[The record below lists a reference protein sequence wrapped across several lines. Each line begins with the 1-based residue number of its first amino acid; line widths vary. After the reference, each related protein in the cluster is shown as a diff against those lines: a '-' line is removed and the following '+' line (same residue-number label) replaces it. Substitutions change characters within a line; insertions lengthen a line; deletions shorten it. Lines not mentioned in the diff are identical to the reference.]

1 MQHIRLKVATLV
13 TSLILGIIPNANA
26 LQSDSQ
32 NDTVEAQIVGGI
44 PVFSMADAPWQVAL
58 ITTAAGNNYDG
69 LLCGGSIISREWIV
83 TAAHCVDG
91 NTTVNDFVILAGE
104 PDLSLTGP
112 VSGLAVEEI
121 IIEPSWLVKQVQ
133 GPAGSFYGD
142 IALIKLAEPLVYIPG
157 EIQRIGLPPDTNLSE
172 YPLGTYARITG
183 WGSTWFN
190 SPYTEDDCTGWGS
203 TWGENDPDTGED
215 CNFNGTP
222 KYPTRLQRDTVQI
235 YEPYSPECASHGAD
249 YDPNAML
256 CAGAGSAG
264 WFGTDTCQGDSGG
277 PLAVFNDERWELIG
291 VTSWGRGCAW
301 DTPGVYTAIKWAN
314 GWIRQVAVLDS
325 YEVTFN
331 SMGGSTVP
339 DSSFVW
345 LGSISEP
352 ERPTRPGYTF
362 SHWTHVSGLTATF
375 PYTPDSKYDQ
385 TFYAIWN
392 PVTAVNAPAPAQ
404 VQVQVIAAPAATVD
418 SASIT
423 VSAKQK
429 YSAKTLAK
437 QVGVTAVSKKATIS
451 ISVAKASKK
460 ICTKAGSKLRTLK
473 AGNCNVTFTVQE
485 PKPKKGKKPKA
496 TKTPI
501 TLIVQ

>member
-1 MQHIRLKVATLV
+1 MQHNLLKVATLV
-13 TSLILGIIPNANA
+13 TSLILGIIPSAYA
-26 LQSDSQ
+26 LQSDAQ
-32 NDTVEAQIVGGI
+32 NDTVEAQVVGGI

-58 ITTAAGNNYDG
+58 ISTAAGNNNDG
-69 LLCGGSIISREWIV
+69 QFCGGSIISREWIV
-83 TAAHCVDG
+83 TAAHCVDD
-91 NTTVNDFVILAGE
+91 NMTVNDFVILAGE

-121 IIEPSWLVKQVQ
+121 IIEPLWLVKQIQ

-157 EIQRIGLPPDTNLSE
+157 EIQRIALPPDTNLSE
-172 YPLGTYARITG
+172 YPLGTMARISG

-190 SPYTEDDCTGWGS
+190 DPY
-203 TWGENDPDTGED
+203 TGED
-215 CNFNGTP
+215 WNFNFTDS

-235 YEPYSPECASHGAD
+235 YKPYSPECASLGAD

-352 ERPTRPGYTF
+352 ERPTRPGFTF

-375 PYTPDSKYDQ
+375 PYTPDSKYDR

-392 PVTAVNAPAPAQ
+392 PVTAVSAPAPAAPAPA
-404 VQVQVIAAPAATVD
+404 QVQVIAAPAATVD

-423 VSAKQK
+423 ISAKQK
-429 YSAKTLAK
+429 YSAKTMAK
-437 QVGVTAVSKKATIS
+437 QVGVTIVSAKATV
-451 ISVAKASKK
+451 SVSVNKASKK
-460 ICTKAGSKLRTLK
+460 ICTKSGSKLKTLK
-473 AGNCNVTFTVQE
+473 AGNCVVTFTVQE

-496 TKTPI
+496 TKTVR
-501 TLIVQ
+501 TLVIQ